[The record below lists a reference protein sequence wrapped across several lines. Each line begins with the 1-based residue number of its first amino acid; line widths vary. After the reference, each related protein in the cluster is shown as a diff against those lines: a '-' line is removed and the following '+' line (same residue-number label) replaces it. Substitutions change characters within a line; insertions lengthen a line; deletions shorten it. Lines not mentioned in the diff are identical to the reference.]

1 MAEGEEPFSTD
12 FPIREHNLDY
22 DDDEQEVDTLDLSS
36 RGRLQLPITAESNMK
51 CKP

>member
-1 MAEGEEPFSTD
+1 MKIHFLMISQYVNMILTMMMTNKKSTQ
-12 FPIREHNLDY
+12 LG
-22 DDDEQEVDTLDLSS
+22 LST